1 MEWME
6 EIKKR
11 VEAEHTGASSSSSGT
26 VKNEIEWNQFSF
38 SAFRVI
44 RSCCFN
50 SSIIFF
56 LPFFLAVALQFNPEC
71 PRSQKTRNR
80 GLYRWKHW
88 IALDSVICCLLKLND
103 VTRECSQFFFH
114 DVHCR
119 RAISDEPSTE
129 NIPVNTRNENSIATC
144 NWITFRSWRRF
155 FSSPP
160 LPLLVPTATTY
171 RRLDR
176 VT

>member
-11 VEAEHTGASSSSSGT
+11 VEAEHTGASSSSSSGT

-88 IALDSVICCLLKLND
+88 IALDSVICCLFRLN
-103 VTRECSQFFFH
+103 VTRWVFSILLFVFFSPMFVASSRKSWRH
-114 DVHCR
+114 SSEHTKKFYR
-119 RAISDEPSTE
+119 T
-129 NIPVNTRNENSIATC
+129 TC
-144 NWITFRSWRRF
+144 NWITFRSSVGGRF
-155 FSSPP
+155 
-160 LPLLVPTATTY
+160 LLAPFAIQ
-171 RRLDR
+171 
-176 VT
+176 